1 MASGVPVVQP
11 RRGAFV
17 EVVGRTGGGVLVDQD
32 NPDALASGLHSLWAD
47 PATRRRLGLTA
58 YEGVRKHYTIA
69 QSGDRLMAVYQ
80 SLTSGAS
87 KSSVAKGAVSKGTVL
102 RDSA

>member
-17 EVVGRTGGGVLVDQD
+17 EVVGKTGGGVLVDQD
-32 NPDALASGLHSLWAD
+32 DPEALASGLHSLWAD
-47 PATRRRLGLTA
+47 AALRERLGRSG

-69 QSGDRLMAVYQ
+69 HSADRLMAVYE
-80 SLTSGAS
+80 SLTSATAAS
-87 KSSVAKGAVSKGTVL
+87 RTSTSSVSKGV
-102 RDSA
+102 A